1 MQLLVIRKLFFCW
14 IFVSFFSELSAQT
27 TNGLMRTAGN
37 NNAGANVS
45 YDRQGRPIRSSG
57 GKDSLQRRDR
67 FADSITIFYKYFD
80 STRFRTIDSSI
91 SNFGNRFPV
100 PYTHDHLGNL
110 GTAAR
115 SLLFSPF
122 IQAGWDAG
130 FHQYDIYKYT
140 IENTKFY
147 QTTRPYTE
155 LGYLLGGRSEQLIDL
170 MHTQNRKSNF
180 NFSLEY
186 RFINSPG
193 LYRLQNT
200 THNNFRFTTHYQS
213 NNKRYENYFI
223 FLSNKHASSENGGLQ
238 NKSELDSLALNNPYE
253 LDTRLGIATVFRSNP
268 FATTINTG
276 NTHRENTILFRH
288 HYDLG
293 QRDSLVSDSV
303 TYQLFYPRFRIQHTL
318 QIGSNEYQFL
328 DVVADSTLYKQYFN
342 FNKTADTTQFKE
354 KWSKVSNEFSL
365 ISFPDKN
372 NQSQYAKL
380 GVVLQNLQFRNLQS
394 TVSNRYYNI
403 SFLGEYRN
411 RTRNNV
417 WDIIANGV
425 LYVNGFNAG
434 DYKAYVS
441 LQRQLSKQI
450 GSLQVGF
457 ENVNRT
463 PSFIFDVATTFPI
476 QSHASFKK
484 ENTAHFFA
492 TYHNPKKMFTL
503 KGDYY
508 LVNNFAYSDSF
519 FSVKQEATLFNVLR
533 ISAEK
538 QFKLAKHINWYTQVH
553 IQQATGLAPIN
564 MPFLLTQNRIA
575 FEGNFF
581 TNLFLS
587 TGVEIRYATNYK
599 SAGYSPFT
607 GQFYYQNQFV
617 LRNRPDVNLFFHFR
631 IKSFK
636 SFIRFENINTLDL
649 SKGFSFT
656 KYNFK
661 GEQYGNTGLWFRLG
675 VWWNFV
681 N

>member
-1 MQLLVIRKLFFCW
+1 
-14 IFVSFFSELSAQT
+14 
-27 TNGLMRTAGN
+27 
-37 NNAGANVS
+37 
-45 YDRQGRPIRSSG
+45 
-57 GKDSLQRRDR
+57 DR
-67 FADSITIFYKYFD
+67 FADSITIFYKYYD

-91 SNFGNRFPV
+91 SNFANRFPV
-100 PYTHDHLGNL
+100 PYTFDHLGNV

-115 SLLFSPF
+115 SLLFNP
-122 IQAGWDAG
+122 IMQAGWDAG
-130 FHQYDIYKYT
+130 FHQFDIYKYT

-170 MHTQNRKSNF
+170 MHTQNRKSNL
-180 NFSLEY
+180 NFGLEY

-193 LYRLQNT
+193 LFRLQNT
-200 THNNFRFTTHYQS
+200 THNNFRFTLHYQS
-213 NNKRYENYFI
+213 NNKRYENFFI

-238 NKSELDSLALNNPYE
+238 NKSDLDSLALNNPYE
-253 LDTRLGIATVFRSNP
+253 LDTRLGIATAFRSNP

-276 NTHRENTILFRH
+276 NTYRENTILYRH
-288 HYDLG
+288 QYDLG
-293 QRDSLVSDSV
+293 QRDSIVTDSV
-303 TYQLFYPRFRIQHTL
+303 TYQIFYPRFRLQHTL
-318 QIGSNEYQFL
+318 QISGNEYEFL
-328 DVVADSTLYKQYFN
+328 DVVPDSTLYKRYFN
-342 FNKTADTTQFKE
+342 FDKTADTTRFKE
-354 KWSKVSNEFSL
+354 KWSRVSNEFSL

-372 NQSQYAKL
+372 NQSQYVKL
-380 GVVLQNLQFRNLQS
+380 GAVLQNLQFRSLQS
-394 TVSNRYYNI
+394 SVSTRNYNI
-403 SFLGEYRN
+403 SILGEYRN
-411 RTRNNV
+411 RTRNNI
-417 WDIIANGV
+417 WDIVANGT

-434 DYKAYVS
+434 DYKAYIS

-450 GSLQVGF
+450 GSLQIGF

-476 QSHASFKK
+476 KQHASFKK

-492 TYHNPKKMFTL
+492 TYHNPKKLFTL
-503 KGDYY
+503 KGDYF
-508 LVNNFAYSDSF
+508 LVNNYAYSDSF

-538 QFKLAKHINWYTQVH
+538 QFKISKHINWYMQVH
-553 IQQATGLAPIN
+553 LQQATGMAPIN
-564 MPFLLTQNRIA
+564 MPFLLTQNRLA

-587 TGVEIRYATNYK
+587 TGLEVRYASNYK
-599 SAGYSPFT
+599 PAGYSPFT
-607 GQFYYQNQFV
+607 GQFFYQDRFV
-617 LRNRPDVNLFFHFR
+617 LRNRPDVNVFFHFR

-661 GEQYGNTGLWFRLG
+661 GEQYANTGLWFRLG